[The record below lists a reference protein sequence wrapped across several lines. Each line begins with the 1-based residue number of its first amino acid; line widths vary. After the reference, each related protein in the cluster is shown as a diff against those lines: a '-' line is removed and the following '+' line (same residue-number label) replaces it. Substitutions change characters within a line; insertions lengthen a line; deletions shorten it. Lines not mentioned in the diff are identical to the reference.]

1 MSFPGSGA
9 STYTLDSGI
18 GTFPLPD
25 CSGGAAGRGL
35 SKTRADHR
43 SSSSPGRAG
52 RRARTLDRELTSQDE
67 SYASHKQ
74 PVPPG
79 QYGALLEG
87 RTSAGVIHEG
97 DHAAQRRRSRR
108 CSAAIKMSPM
118 CPPADKDAHG
128 SNVFSPRSKTWTFP
142 SLKTPA
148 GPAEVYLAVE
158 EEEEEE
164 VSFGSA
170 FRGVSVQTGPA
181 VPISFSCINAR
192 RVSVAR
198 LAAAGD

>member
-1 MSFPGSGA
+1 MMTQWRNVSQRLLDASLLTLLVWISSPGSGA

-25 CSGGAAGRGL
+25 CSSGAAGRGL

-74 PVPPG
+74 PLAPV
-79 QYGALLEG
+79 QYGSALEG

-97 DHAAQRRRSRR
+97 ERRAER
-108 CSAAIKMSPM
+108 C
-118 CPPADKDAHG
+118 HG
-128 SNVFSPRSKTWTFP
+128 
-142 SLKTPA
+142 
-148 GPAEVYLAVE
+148 
-158 EEEEEE
+158 
-164 VSFGSA
+164 
-170 FRGVSVQTGPA
+170 
-181 VPISFSCINAR
+181 C
-192 RVSVAR
+192 
-198 LAAAGD
+198 